1 MNFLRRFFVK
11 QKKTNVS
18 ELFTRLQ
25 KSMRVNI
32 EAMHILRD
40 TVKDIYSAASLEY
53 LKKNDDE

>member
-1 MNFLRRFFVK
+1 MNFFRRLFAK
-11 QKKTNVS
+11 QKKTNVA

-25 KSMRVNI
+25 KSMQVNI

-40 TVKDIYSAASLEY
+40 TVKDIYSATSLEY